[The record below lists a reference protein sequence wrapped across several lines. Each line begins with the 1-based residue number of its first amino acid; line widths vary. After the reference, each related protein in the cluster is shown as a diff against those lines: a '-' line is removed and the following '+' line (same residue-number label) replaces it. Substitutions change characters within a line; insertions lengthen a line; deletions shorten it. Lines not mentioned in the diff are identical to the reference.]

1 MRGMKKGQLRTGS
14 LVLVL
19 IVAGILGAVNVIAQR
34 FFVRYDLTEDKRY
47 SIAPATRALLEGLD
61 DVVTIEAYFS
71 KDLPPYL
78 VSLSRQV
85 EDLLA
90 EYRAYGGRNISVEF
104 QDPGDDPM
112 TRQKLRSLGI
122 PEVQLEILEK
132 DQFRLT
138 TAYMG
143 IALLHGGRKEA
154 IPMVQNVGRLEYELT
169 SAILRLTTTEK
180 KAVGWFSG
188 ASGQGTFRGGPLQQE
203 LGRFYDLRDLSA
215 AGLGEVPAEVRTL
228 VVEAP
233 RNLSEEARFGLDQFI
248 MGGGRALF
256 LVDHFDLQAGGIAP
270 VPLESGV
277 HDLLEHYGV
286 RVNRDVVV
294 EPFYNAQASFS
305 SGFMQFRLPYPYW
318 VRVPRDF
325 LNREH
330 PVTADLEAIVL
341 PWVSSL
347 EVLTGEGSAVRAETL
362 AASSPDSWTVTGS
375 YDFSPQS
382 PLQPPLAEEEKGE
395 RPLAVLLQGRFRSFW
410 EGKDP
415 PSPGEGRRAETPEA
429 VGESPETSILVVGT
443 SRPASQE
450 FLGQFPGNAVF
461 LMNAVDWMTFGDHLI
476 GIRSRG
482 SGERRL
488 AELTEGTRAA
498 LKVGNVVILPM
509 ALALFGLF
517 TLLARRRRKQV
528 V

>member
-1 MRGMKKGQLRTGS
+1 
-14 LVLVL
+14 
-19 IVAGILGAVNVIAQR
+19 VNVIAQR

-47 SIAPATRALLEGLD
+47 SIAPATRAVLEGLD
-61 DVVTIEAYFS
+61 DVVNVEAYFS
-71 KDLPPYL
+71 RDLPPYL
-78 VSLSRQV
+78 VSLRRQV
-85 EDLLA
+85 EDILA
-90 EYRAYGGRNISVEF
+90 EYRAYGGGNVSVEF
-104 QDPGDDPM
+104 RDPGDDPM
-112 TRQKLRSLGI
+112 TRQKIRSLGI

-143 IALLHGGRKEA
+143 IALLYGGRKEA

-180 KAVGWFSG
+180 KAVGWLSG
-188 ASGQGTFRGGPLQQE
+188 ASGQAPVRGPLQQE
-203 LGRFYDLRDLSA
+203 LGRFYDLRDLDA
-215 AGLGEVPAEVRTL
+215 DGLGEVPAEVRTL

-233 RNLSEEARFGLDQFI
+233 RDLSEEARFGLDQFI
-248 MGGGRALF
+248 MGGGSVLF
-256 LVDHFDLQAGGIAP
+256 LVDHFDLRAGGISP
-270 VPLESGV
+270 VPLDSGV

-294 EPFYNAQASFS
+294 EPFYNAQAAFS

-330 PVTADLEAIVL
+330 PVTADLEALVL
-341 PWVSSL
+341 PWTSSL
-347 EVLTGEGSAVRAETL
+347 EVLTGEDSAVRAETL
-362 AASSPDSWTVTGS
+362 AVSSPASWTVS
-375 YDFSPQS
+375 DPYNFSPQS
-382 PLQPPLAEEEKGE
+382 PVRPPLAEEEKQE

-415 PSPGEGRRAETPEA
+415 PSPGEGKGAEAGE
-429 VGESPETSILVVGT
+429 VVRESPETSILVVGT
-443 SRPASQE
+443 SRLANQE
-450 FLGQFPGNAVF
+450 FLGQFPGGAVF

-476 GIRSRG
+476 GIRSRR

-488 AELTEGTRAA
+488 SELPEGTRTA
-498 LKVGNVVILPM
+498 LKVGNVVVLPL
-509 ALALFGLF
+509 ALAVFGLF
-517 TLLARRRRKQV
+517 TLLARRRRKHDL
-528 V
+528 